1 MSYIES
7 ISVLIAGADMKKIVK
22 DTFVGVSKMLTGTMY
37 SQSLTSLRMLTE
49 EVLKPL
55 LNNLKIISRCQ
66 LMNF

>member
-22 DTFVGVSKMLTGTMY
+22 DTFVGVSKMLTVKMY
-37 SQSLTSLRMLTE
+37 PQSLTSLRMLTE
-49 EVLKPL
+49 EVLRLL

>member
-22 DTFVGVSKMLTGTMY
+22 DTFVGVSKMLTRTMY

-55 LNNLKIISRCQ
+55 FNNLKIISRCQ